1 MPRIPKTVF
10 ISYRRTNQAHAIK
23 IYQLLQEAG
32 YDPFL
37 DVKDLGAGAWR
48 AIIQREIQRRAH
60 FVLLLTPSAVQRF
73 TEPNDVMRFEIETA
87 LDSKRNLVP
96 LMFEGF
102 SYSDP
107 RIHDYLT
114 GKLAILSEYNA
125 FPINWRRLK
134 KDIQDLIDRFL
145 SVHPDDVVHP
155 DTVLRGG
162 FGVGRG
168 IPNDVRQRDEADIS
182 PELAVGDMPDWL
194 ADEEEAE
201 TSAKEAPD
209 DGYARQPATSPTML
223 PTQPAA
229 RKAGKTSWLMA
240 ILGAPIALVNGVY
253 LALRDLL
260 RPQPVTDDTQLNLP
274 QPSSPPIATPT
285 PVPPPQSALG
295 EIDMTEADMLLM
307 MRQAMANLPP
317 VSDDQLALEEAEER
331 G

>member
-1 MPRIPKTVF
+1 
-10 ISYRRTNQAHAIK
+10 
-23 IYQLLQEAG
+23 
-32 YDPFL
+32 
-37 DVKDLGAGAWR
+37 
-48 AIIQREIQRRAH
+48 
-60 FVLLLTPSAVQRF
+60 VQRF
-73 TEPNDVMRFEIETA
+73 TEPNDAMRFEIETA
-87 LDSKRNLVP
+87 LDSRRNLVP

-134 KDIQDLIDRFL
+134 KDIQELIDRFL

-155 DTVLRGG
+155 DAVMRDG

-168 IPNDVRQRDEADIS
+168 IPKDVRVRDEADIS
-182 PELAVGDMPDWL
+182 PKLAGYNMPGWS

-201 TSAKEAPD
+201 TSATETPD
-209 DGYARQPATSPTML
+209 DDTRFPAKPPTVL
-223 PTQPAA
+223 PTQPSATKSGRA
-229 RKAGKTSWLMA
+229 SWLMA

-253 LALRDLL
+253 LALRDLR
-260 RPQPVTDDTQLNLP
+260 RPRPVTDDTQL
-274 QPSSPPIATPT
+274 SPPVPAPT
-285 PVPPPQSALG
+285 PVPPPQLASG
-295 EIDMTEADMLLM
+295 KIDMTEAELLLM